1 MVLYKS
7 WKLPQ
12 KLQFAAD
19 GYRFDLKHGK
29 PAIEMCKT
37 TIRTTIRVKGDIG
50 KAYRKLLHRRSCQQM
65 HVHNCEMIVNYV
77 KDSNLVCPTYYKV
90 VEEVPTFYELL
101 TKLNYGGAHHYPTT
115 IGDVLH

>member
-1 MVLYKS
+1 
-7 WKLPQ
+7 
-12 KLQFAAD
+12 
-19 GYRFDLKHGK
+19 
-29 PAIEMCKT
+29 
-37 TIRTTIRVKGDIG
+37 
-50 KAYRKLLHRRSCQQM
+50 M